1 MKKLNKENGS
11 SLDSMVIPLLSLVA
25 IAAIVLVV
33 ITSMKDSNV
42 SFKVKEIS
50 RNYLLQIETK
60 GYLDSESESNLVEE
74 LKKIGVENIDLTGTT
89 ITRGKYGDNVYL
101 SIKGQYNIKSY
112 KMDGLK
118 LKKENKTVNISE
130 KQCSTGKH

>member
-1 MKKLNKENGS
+1 MKKLKKENGS
-11 SLDSMVIPLLSLVA
+11 SLDSIVIPLLSLVA

-60 GYLDSESESNLVEE
+60 GYLDSENEANLVEE
-74 LKKIGVENIDLTGTT
+74 LKKVGVYDIDLAGTT
-89 ITRGKYGDNVYL
+89 MTRGKYGDNVYL
-101 SIKGQYNIKSY
+101 NISGKYEIKSY

-118 LKKENKTVNISE
+118 LKKQSKTVNISE